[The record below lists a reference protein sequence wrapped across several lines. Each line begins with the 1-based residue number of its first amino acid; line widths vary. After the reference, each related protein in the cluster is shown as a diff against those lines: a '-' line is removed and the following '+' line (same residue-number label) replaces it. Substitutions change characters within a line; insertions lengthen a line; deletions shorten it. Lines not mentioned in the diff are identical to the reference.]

1 MRKNNG
7 NRGWQMQMQRDD
19 QLIGL
24 IEAGGGLLIGPS
36 PRVSSISRVE
46 RGETFRFVIRPR
58 VLLPPVPLNPTK
70 ARDAA
75 YESRIRT
82 DQRNEKTSVHQHPNR
97 LCSNEITCL
106 PRFGR
111 VSVIKSIKRIGV
123 LGFRGWENFAW
134 SKEILKIF
142 LGGKSIWI
150 PRIRIWKI

>member
-58 VLLPPVPLNPTK
+58 VLLPSVRLNPTK

-123 LGFRGWENFAW
+123 LFEGE
-134 SKEILKIF
+134 KISLDRRRF
-142 LGGKSIWI
+142 
-150 PRIRIWKI
+150 